1 MNKESRREFGFMLG
15 PGRFGSFGLDTRM
28 TAFAAGFTAKAAQ
41 KGQMGSS
48 LNLQGA
54 GTTACIWF
62 EYLLSVPPDSMA
74 VLT

>member
-1 MNKESRREFGFMLG
+1 
-15 PGRFGSFGLDTRM
+15 M
-28 TAFAAGFTAKAAQ
+28 TAFAAGLTAKAA
-41 KGQMGSS
+41 KERQMGSS